1 VSEEATKPV
10 ADATKPGDARD
21 GDTKTGAKEPE
32 RVKRSPRHVKAAARI
47 LQKEANRILSKYGR
61 RLAAEPAAAIRTSI
75 EAIDT
80 LRKSADWERLEEEAE
95 RLDEILHQH
104 ASFARKSALR
114 ETVENISVAILIA
127 LGLRSCF
134 YEPFKIP
141 SGSMMPTLLA
151 GDHIFVNKFVY
162 GVQIPFTTTVVGKGI
177 GEIERGDVIVFR
189 YPLDESEDFIKRVIG
204 LPGDEIKVSGR
215 AISIKR
221 AGDEEFEIIPRE
233 KLDRQCIDETGR
245 VEPNCTL
252 HAETLDNNEYMVRYT
267 ASLDDRG
274 DLASQAR
281 VIRVPEDHLLVMG
294 DNRNQSHDSLAW
306 KEEVEAVGAENLL
319 TIKDLRD
326 LTRDQD
332 FSLSRPD
339 DLDAFG
345 DPKHDRVT
353 YLSIHR
359 SRSHDMELSI
369 WRQPALGARHVFEAA
384 AERIEDGESHTMQT
398 LLEGRGAPT
407 GVERD
412 RVLAA
417 GEGIDT
423 MVAGRSGD
431 GLAAVV
437 HLEGADAVLWLQCGR
452 RVCRHPAQLAVRLAE
467 VLAGYA
473 RDHEQDAR
481 GLLVQPKDV
490 RYSHHWTGRSDA
502 RDHVHERVFTK
513 AGAQGRRSS
522 VRLRAFRKPNEGVEL
537 LRDAALGNLGSTTD
551 AAARVPDLGEAW
563 LVEEDDAWGYVSVD
577 PVRELVVLLEC
588 GKAACRSRE
597 QALALARTVQGRVPR
612 AASDRRKLAEL
623 LVSDD
628 VSGWPEVALAGRDR
642 HEFDRVRLEGTVR
655 GKDHAIELEAWLE
668 PSDGLASKLGLL
680 QTELGLQPDDSVVE
694 DGLARHTPDEHT
706 FIFAV
711 AESNAVVRVTC
722 RTGLCT
728 DSEMAVA
735 MARRAASKAADRSQ
749 FVDPS
754 AERPRPFV
762 PRGNVKGRAERIWL
776 PLSRFWLPI
785 R

>member
-1 VSEEATKPV
+1 VSEESTGAAE
-10 ADATKPGDARD
+10 ADANEAGKQG
-21 GDTKTGAKEPE
+21 E

-47 LQKEANRILSKYGR
+47 LQKEARKILAKHAR
-61 RLAAEPAAAIRTSI
+61 RLAAEPAEAIQASVAAI
-75 EAIDT
+75 DD
-80 LRKSADWERLEEEAE
+80 LRRAQDWDRLEEEAE
-95 RLDEILHQH
+95 RLDELLHQH
-104 ASFARKSALR
+104 ADFARKSALR

-189 YPLDESEDFIKRVIG
+189 YPLDQSEDFIKRVVG
-204 LPGDEIKVSGR
+204 LPGDEVKVSGR
-215 AISIKR
+215 KLELKR
-221 AGDEEFEIIPRE
+221 AGEDEFEIVPRE
-233 KLDRQCIDETGR
+233 RLSSQCIDDLGR

-252 HAETLDNNEYMVRYT
+252 YEETLDGNTYVVRYS

-274 DLASQAR
+274 DSGRSR
-281 VIRVPEDHLLVMG
+281 VVRVPEDHLLVLG

-306 KEEVEAVGAENLL
+306 KEEVEAVSAENLL

-339 DLDAFG
+339 DDPAIV

-359 SRSHDMELSI
+359 SRRHDMELSV
-369 WRQPALGARHVFEAA
+369 WRQPVLGARNVFDAVA
-384 AERIEDGESHTMQT
+384 SRIEDGEAQTMEG

-407 GVERD
+407 GADRD
-412 RVLAA
+412 RVLTA
-417 GEGIDT
+417 GEGIDA

-431 GLAAVV
+431 ALAAVV
-437 HLEGADAVLWLQCGR
+437 LLESADAVLWLQCGR
-452 RVCRHPAQLAVRLAE
+452 RVCRHPAQLAVRVAEMLA
-467 VLAGYA
+467 AFA

-481 GLLVQPKDV
+481 GLLVQPRDV

-502 RDHVHERVFTK
+502 SDHLHERSFTK
-513 AGAQGRRSS
+513 PGAEGRRAS
-522 VRLRAFRKPNEGVEL
+522 VRLRAFRKPNEGVEV
-537 LRDAALGNLGSTTD
+537 LRDAALIAVGSSAEV
-551 AAARVPDLGEAW
+551 AAGVPDLGSDAW
-563 LVEEDDAWGYVSVD
+563 LVEDDAAWSYVGVD
-577 PVRELVVLLEC
+577 PVRDMVVLLEC
-588 GKAACRSRE
+588 GKAACPNRE
-597 QALALARTVQGRVPR
+597 QAISLARTVQGRVPR
-612 AASDRRKLAEL
+612 AASDRRKLAEI
-623 LVSDD
+623 LVSED
-628 VSGWPEVALAGRDR
+628 VSGWPEIPQPSRDR

-655 GKDHAIELEAWLE
+655 GKDHALEIEVWLE
-668 PSDGLASKLGLL
+668 PADGITAKLGLL
-680 QTELGLQPDDSVVE
+680 QTELALQPDDTIVAG
-694 DGLARHTPDEHT
+694 GLARHTPKDHT
-706 FIFAV
+706 FVFPV
-711 AESNAVVRVTC
+711 HESDTVVRVSC

-728 DSEMAVA
+728 DEETAVA
-735 MARRAASKAADRSQ
+735 MARRAASKATDRTA
-749 FVDPS
+749 FIDPH